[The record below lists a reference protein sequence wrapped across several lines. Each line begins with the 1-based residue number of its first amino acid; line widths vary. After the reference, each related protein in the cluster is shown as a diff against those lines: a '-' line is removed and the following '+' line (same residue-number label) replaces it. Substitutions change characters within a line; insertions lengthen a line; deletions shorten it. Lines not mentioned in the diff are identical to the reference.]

1 MSGVALMVIGTGLV
15 LISTV
20 LFLIV
25 QSVLRRKKR
34 YLKEKEYQIYD

>member
-15 LISTV
+15 LMSTV

-34 YLKEKEYQIYD
+34 YLKEKEYQI

>member
-15 LISTV
+15 LMSTV